1 LAVLTVHR
9 RVEKRVAH
17 WEPMKVDGRGKSSVG
32 ERVDWKVGR
41 LAVSTAASWAG
52 WTAGP

>member
-1 LAVLTVHR
+1 MTA
-9 RVEKRVAH
+9 
-17 WEPMKVDGRGKSSVG
+17 DGRGESSVG

-52 WTAGP
+52 RTAGP